1 MRACHVDY
9 LVVAR
14 HSEWAAIYFSEI
26 RSLDVALP
34 LISIRYSSANIS
46 KDKARSISFSQ
57 GVEELWSID
66 PGRFGP
72 NRNDHSETA
81 LVAAIGSRFAGGPA
95 VSGQYCDD
103 HVTGCDGGYT
113 PYGGNVSVPRCLRNH
128 AENAPHDEIIRTLI
142 APGESQ

>member
-14 HSEWAAIYFSEI
+14 HSEWAAVSFREI
-26 RSLDVALP
+26 RSLDIALQ
-34 LISIRYSSANIS
+34 LIAIRHSSEIIS
-46 KDKARSISFSQ
+46 KDTSQSISSSQ
-57 GVEELWSID
+57 EFEAPWSID

-113 PYGGNVSVPRCLRNH
+113 PYGGNVSVPRCLRNQ
-128 AENAPHDEIIRTLI
+128 AENALHDEIIRTLI
-142 APGESQ
+142 APGETQ